1 MKRILI
7 IASAALLL
15 ASCSSGYQVSRSQA
29 ADKEVARPYGDTAAS
44 RKITSL
50 KGYSPTS
57 DDVTRYKN
65 DIGNFLSANVP
76 NFSRYNK
83 ALIMIDDVKADSYT
97 GLALSDVRLI
107 SVLDPSSAVILGTT
121 AAGGAIVIKTK

>member
-1 MKRILI
+1 M
-7 IASAALLL
+7 A
-15 ASCSSGYQVSRSQA
+15 Q
-29 ADKEVARPYGDTAAS
+29 PYGDTAAS

-50 KGYSPTS
+50 KGYSPTA

-65 DIGNFLSANVP
+65 DIGSFLSANVP

-83 ALIMIDDVKADSYT
+83 ALIMIDDVKADSYK